1 MVVVLKSSFDASRAS
16 FWPRWVRSSPAH
28 AFIAAWC
35 PQWPCDWAMFY
46 VFWRI
51 SLNFIIFHFKI
62 SVLYKIGKL
71 ANSPVKDELR
81 KLGCAVKFGN

>member
-1 MVVVLKSSFDASRAS
+1 MQVGLAFGLGGCGVR
-16 FWPRWVRSSPAH
+16 WPMPSLQHGARSGPATG
-28 AFIAAWC
+28 
-35 PQWPCDWAMFY
+35 PCFY